1 MMTKENV
8 MKKIKITALILMLIT
23 LLANSFGVCASVTA
37 QDTDGHTGITLN
49 EIPEY
54 VKTFRDETKCG
65 AVSVAVVTPDE
76 VIFYG
81 DEEGLYQ
88 IGSMT
93 KAFTGLAALKLI
105 NEGRISYD
113 DNISDLL
120 PGFEAY
126 YDDAPAKVTV
136 EHLLSQTSGYN
147 NEERSFP
154 SAGKDM
160 TLSDWVMSIS
170 GLELASRPGEK
181 YAYSNV
187 NYDLLGAVIEEVTG
201 RSFADYMYD
210 EILHP
215 LGLNDTYVGKPQ
227 TEERIVPGSRPGYR
241 HAFEYEIP
249 VFEGRIP
256 AGYFYSNVSD
266 MARWL
271 QIWMGCADIPEEYR
285 ELIALTKNA
294 LNDEGDYYS
303 GWELFPDEVYGHSG
317 GTPNY
322 SSRIVFSEKEMSGIC
337 VLTNMNVAASTDS
350 LCNSVFALSAGGD
363 TGKIAADVWTVFD
376 LVFTALS
383 IFGILML
390 SVMIFVKRK
399 GIVIATGM
407 VSLILLLSVCIT
419 MPLIFGAGLR
429 EIAFTW
435 APLSFTGGLI
445 ILAANVSVSLFGFIR
460 SKRNENRKKAG

>member
-1 MMTKENV
+1 MITKECV
-8 MKKIKITALILMLIT
+8 MKKIKLTALIMMLTIVFADSI
-23 LLANSFGVCASVTA
+23 LVQASAGKDDISGLV
-37 QDTDGHTGITLN
+37 GS
-49 EIPEY
+49 
-54 VKTFRDETKCG
+54 FRDETRCDS
-65 AVSVAVVTPDE
+65 VSVAVVISE
-76 VIFYG
+76 GVRYYG
-81 DEEGLYQ
+81 DQEGLYQ

-93 KAFTGLAALKLI
+93 KAFTGLAVVKLI
-105 NEGRISYD
+105 SEGRLSYD
-113 DNISDLL
+113 DNVSDLL

-126 YDDAPAKVTV
+126 YHNAPAEITV
-136 EHLLSQTSGYN
+136 EHLLSQTSGYTN
-147 NEERSFP
+147 LENIYP

-160 TLSDWVMSIS
+160 TLSDWVADIS
-170 GLELASRPGEK
+170 RLELCSKPGER

-187 NYDLLGAVIEEVTG
+187 NYNLLGAIIEEVTG
-201 RSFADYMYD
+201 DTYADYMYD

-227 TEERIVPGSRPGYR
+227 AEEKIVPGSRPGYR

-256 AGYFYSNVSD
+256 AGYFYSNVRD

-285 ELIALTKNA
+285 ELITLTKNA
-294 LNDEGDYYS
+294 LNEEGDYFS

-322 SSRIVFSEKEMSGIC
+322 SSRIVFSEKEMTGVC

-363 TGKIAADVWTVFD
+363 TGRIAVDVWTVFD

-390 SVMIFVKRK
+390 SVIIFFKRK
-399 GIVIATGM
+399 GIVIATGT

-435 APLSFTGGLI
+435 APLSFAGGLM
-445 ILAANVSVSLFGFIR
+445 ILAVNVPVSLFSFIR
-460 SKRNENRKKAG
+460 SGKNENRKKTG